1 MPIKSE
7 ESVPFPLSNDRQ
19 IVGTRRKAREKVMQL
34 LVACSTDEIAWQ
46 DVFPHIVNR
55 DFTFNDQETEPK
67 KLLTP
72 DEIME
77 LESDTRINWGDDE
90 LIFIREL
97 TTYTLEELEYSD
109 GLIERF
115 AQNWELDRIALID
128 RILLRMAIA
137 ELIHYPQIPTKV
149 TINEIIE
156 LAKGYSTDKSNVF
169 INGVLDAVVIELTNT
184 ERLKKSGRGL
194 QDH

>member
-1 MPIKSE
+1 MAIKSE
-7 ESVPFPLSNDRQ
+7 DSASFPLSNDRQ

-34 LVACSTDEIAWQ
+34 LVACSTDEISWEE
-46 DVFPHIVNR
+46 VFPHIVNR
-55 DFTFNDQETEPK
+55 DFAFNDQESEPK

-97 TTYTLEELEYSD
+97 TAHTLEEMEYSD

-169 INGVLDAVVIELTNT
+169 INGVLDAVVIELTSS

>member
-1 MPIKSE
+1 MSIKSE

-34 LVACSTDEIAWQ
+34 LVACSTDEIAWE

-55 DFTFNDQETEPK
+55 DFNFNDQETEPK

-77 LESDTRINWGDDE
+77 LESDTRINWADEE

-97 TTYTLEELEYSD
+97 TTYTLQELEYSD

-169 INGVLDAVVIELTNT
+169 INGVLDAVVIELTTT

>member
-55 DFTFNDQETEPK
+55 DFAFNDQETEPK

>member
-55 DFTFNDQETEPK
+55 DFAFNDQETEPK

-97 TTYTLEELEYSD
+97 TAYTLEELEYSD

-184 ERLKKSGRGL
+184 DRLKKSGRGL

>member
-1 MPIKSE
+1 MAIKSE
-7 ESVPFPLSNDRQ
+7 DSASFPLSNDRQ

-34 LVACSTDEIAWQ
+34 LVACSTDEISWEE
-46 DVFPHIVNR
+46 VFPHIVNR
-55 DFTFNDQETEPK
+55 DFAFNDQESEPK

-97 TTYTLEELEYSD
+97 TAHTLEEMEYSD

-169 INGVLDAVVIELTNT
+169 INGVLDAVVIELISS

>member
-55 DFTFNDQETEPK
+55 DFAFNDQETEPK

-97 TTYTLEELEYSD
+97 TAYTLEELEYSD

>member
-1 MPIKSE
+1 MSIKSE
-7 ESVPFPLSNDRQ
+7 EPVYFPLSNDRQ

-34 LVACSTDEIAWQ
+34 LVACSLDEISWE

-55 DFTFNDQETEPK
+55 DFNFNDQETEPK

-77 LESDTRINWGDDE
+77 LESDTRINWADEE

-97 TTYTLEELEYSD
+97 TSFTLQELEYSD

-184 ERLKKSGRGL
+184 NRLKKSGRGL

>member
-1 MPIKSE
+1 MAIKSE
-7 ESVPFPLSNDRQ
+7 DSASFPLSNDRQ

-34 LVACSTDEIAWQ
+34 LVACSTDEIAWEE
-46 DVFPHIVNR
+46 VFPHIVNR
-55 DFTFNDQETEPK
+55 DFNYNDQETEPK

-90 LIFIREL
+90 LIFIRQL
-97 TTYTLEELEYSD
+97 TAFTLEELEYAD

-169 INGVLDAVVIELTNT
+169 INGVLDAVVIELTNS

>member
-1 MPIKSE
+1 
-7 ESVPFPLSNDRQ
+7 
-19 IVGTRRKAREKVMQL
+19 MQL
-34 LVACSTDEIAWQ
+34 LVACSNDEIAWE

-55 DFTFNDQETEPK
+55 DFHYNDQETEPK
-67 KLLTP
+67 KMLTP
-72 DEIME
+72 DEIIE
-77 LESDTRINWGDDE
+77 LESDTRINWSDDE

-97 TTYTLEELEYSD
+97 TAFTIEELEYSD

-169 INGVLDAVVIELTNT
+169 INGVLDAVVLELTNS

>member
-1 MPIKSE
+1 MAINSDE
-7 ESVPFPLSNDRQ
+7 TASFPLSNDRQ

-34 LVACSTDEIAWQ
+34 LVACSTDEISWEE
-46 DVFPHIVNR
+46 VFPHIVNR
-55 DFTFNDQETEPK
+55 DFAFNDQESEPK

-77 LESDTRINWGDDE
+77 LESDTRINWDEDE

-97 TTYTLEELEYSD
+97 TKHTLDEMEYSD

-137 ELIHYPQIPTKV
+137 ELIHYTQIPTKV

-169 INGVLDAVVIELTNT
+169 INGVLDAVVIELTNS

>member
-1 MPIKSE
+1 MAIKSE
-7 ESVPFPLSNDRQ
+7 DSASFPLSNDRQ

-34 LVACSTDEIAWQ
+34 LVACSTDEIAWEE
-46 DVFPHIVNR
+46 VFPHIVNR
-55 DFTFNDQETEPK
+55 DFAFNDQESEPK

-97 TTYTLEELEYSD
+97 TAHTLEEMEYSD
-109 GLIERF
+109 RLIERF

-169 INGVLDAVVIELTNT
+169 INGVLDAVVIELTSSD
-184 ERLKKSGRGL
+184 RLKKSGRGL

>member
-1 MPIKSE
+1 MAIKSE
-7 ESVPFPLSNDRQ
+7 DSASFPLSNDRQ

-34 LVACSTDEIAWQ
+34 LVACSTDEIAWEE
-46 DVFPHIVNR
+46 VFPHIVNR
-55 DFTFNDQETEPK
+55 DFAFNDQESEPK

-97 TTYTLEELEYSD
+97 TTHTLEEMEYSD

-169 INGVLDAVVIELTNT
+169 INGVLDAVVIELTSS

-194 QDH
+194 QDQ

>member
-1 MPIKSE
+1 MAIKSE
-7 ESVPFPLSNDRQ
+7 DSASFPLSNDRQ

-34 LVACSTDEIAWQ
+34 LVACSTDEIAWEE
-46 DVFPHIVNR
+46 VFPHIVNR
-55 DFTFNDQETEPK
+55 DFAFNDQESEPK

-97 TTYTLEELEYSD
+97 TAHTLEEMEYSD

-169 INGVLDAVVIELTNT
+169 INGVLDAVVIELTSS

>member
-1 MPIKSE
+1 
-7 ESVPFPLSNDRQ
+7 
-19 IVGTRRKAREKVMQL
+19 MQL
-34 LVACSTDEIAWQ
+34 LVACSNDDIAWE

-55 DFTFNDQETEPK
+55 DFNYNDQETEPK

-97 TTYTLEELEYSD
+97 TSFTLEELEYSD

-137 ELIHYPQIPTKV
+137 ELIHYAQIPTKV

-169 INGVLDAVVIELTNT
+169 INGVLDAVVLELTNS

>member
-1 MPIKSE
+1 MAIKSE
-7 ESVPFPLSNDRQ
+7 DSASFPLSNDRQ

-34 LVACSTDEIAWQ
+34 LVACSNDDIAWE

-55 DFTFNDQETEPK
+55 DFNYNDQETEPK

-97 TTYTLEELEYSD
+97 TAFTLEELEYSD

-137 ELIHYPQIPTKV
+137 ELIHSAQIPTKV

-169 INGVLDAVVIELTNT
+169 INGVLDAVVLELTNS

>member
-55 DFTFNDQETEPK
+55 DFAFNDQETEPK

-77 LESDTRINWGDDE
+77 LESDTRINWGEDE

>member
-1 MPIKSE
+1 MGITNADSA
-7 ESVPFPLSNDRQ
+7 SFPLSNDRH

-34 LVACSTDEIAWQ
+34 LVAGSPGEIAREEIYPH
-46 DVFPHIVNR
+46 DVQR
-55 DFTFNDQETEPK
+55 DFNFNDQETEPQ

-72 DEIME
+72 EEVME
-77 LESDTRINWGDDE
+77 LESDTRIHWDDSE
-90 LIFIREL
+90 LQFMKDL
-97 TTYTLEELEYSD
+97 TTRTMEEMEYSD

-128 RILLRMAIA
+128 RILLRMAVA
-137 ELIHYPQIPTKV
+137 ELIHFTEIPTKV

-169 INGVLDAVVIELTNT
+169 INGVLDAVVVELTT
-184 ERLKKSGRGL
+184 SERLKKIGRGL
-194 QDH
+194 HE

>member
-1 MPIKSE
+1 MSIKSE
-7 ESVPFPLSNDRQ
+7 EPVYFPLSNDRQ

-34 LVACSTDEIAWQ
+34 LVACSLDEISWE

-55 DFTFNDQETEPK
+55 DFNFNDQETEPK

-77 LESDTRINWGDDE
+77 LESDTRINWADEE

-97 TTYTLEELEYSD
+97 TSFTLQELEYSD

-137 ELIHYPQIPTKV
+137 EVIHYPQIPTKL

-184 ERLKKSGRGL
+184 NRLKKSGRGL

>member
-1 MPIKSE
+1 MMAMKSDD
-7 ESVPFPLSNDRQ
+7 SATFPLSNERH

-34 LVACSTDEIAWQ
+34 LVACSTGEIAWEEI
-46 DVFPHIVNR
+46 FPHIVHR
-55 DFTFNDQETEPK
+55 DFTFNDQESEPK

-72 DEIME
+72 EEVLE
-77 LESDTRINWGDDE
+77 LESDTRINWDE
-90 LIFIREL
+90 VELDFIKDL
-97 TTYTLEELEYSD
+97 TSRTLDEMEYSD

-128 RILLRMAIA
+128 RILLRMAVA
-137 ELIHYPQIPTKV
+137 ELIHFPEIPTKV

-169 INGVLDAVVIELTNT
+169 INGVLDAVVVELTT
-184 ERLKKSGRGL
+184 SERLKKSGRGL
-194 QDH
+194 HE

>member
-1 MPIKSE
+1 MMGVSNAD
-7 ESVPFPLSNDRQ
+7 SASFPLSNDRH

-34 LVACSTDEIAWQ
+34 LVACSTGQIAWEEI
-46 DVFPHIVNR
+46 FPHIVQR
-55 DFTFNDQETEPK
+55 DFNFNDQETEPQ

-72 DEIME
+72 EEVME
-77 LESDTRINWGDDE
+77 LESDTRINWDDSE
-90 LIFIREL
+90 LQFIKDL
-97 TTYTLEELEYSD
+97 TTRTMEEMQYSD

-128 RILLRMAIA
+128 RILLRMAVA
-137 ELIHYPQIPTKV
+137 ELIHFHEIPTKV

-169 INGVLDAVVIELTNT
+169 INGVLDAVVVELTT
-184 ERLKKSGRGL
+184 SERLKKSGRGL
-194 QDH
+194 HE

>member
-1 MPIKSE
+1 MAIKSE
-7 ESVPFPLSNDRQ
+7 DSASFPLSNDRQ

-34 LVACSTDEIAWQ
+34 LVACSTDEIAWEE
-46 DVFPHIVNR
+46 VFPHIVNR
-55 DFTFNDQETEPK
+55 DFAFNDQESEPK

-97 TTYTLEELEYSD
+97 TAHTLEEMEYSD

-169 INGVLDAVVIELTNT
+169 INGVLDAVVIELTSY

>member
-184 ERLKKSGRGL
+184 DRLKKSGRGL

>member
-1 MPIKSE
+1 
-7 ESVPFPLSNDRQ
+7 
-19 IVGTRRKAREKVMQL
+19 
-34 LVACSTDEIAWQ
+34 
-46 DVFPHIVNR
+46 
-55 DFTFNDQETEPK
+55 
-67 KLLTP
+67 
-72 DEIME
+72 ME

-97 TTYTLEELEYSD
+97 TAYTLEELEYSD

-184 ERLKKSGRGL
+184 DRLKKSGRGL

>member
-1 MPIKSE
+1 MAIKSE
-7 ESVPFPLSNDRQ
+7 DSASFPLSNDRQ

-34 LVACSTDEIAWQ
+34 LVACSTDEIAWEE
-46 DVFPHIVNR
+46 VFPHIVNR
-55 DFTFNDQETEPK
+55 DFAFNDQESEPK

-97 TTYTLEELEYSD
+97 TAHTLEEMEYSD

-169 INGVLDAVVIELTNT
+169 INGVLDAVVIELTSSD
-184 ERLKKSGRGL
+184 RLKKSGRGL

>member
-1 MPIKSE
+1 M
-7 ESVPFPLSNDRQ
+7 
-19 IVGTRRKAREKVMQL
+19 
-34 LVACSTDEIAWQ
+34 
-46 DVFPHIVNR
+46 
-55 DFTFNDQETEPK
+55 
-67 KLLTP
+67 LTP
-72 DEIME
+72 DEIIE
-77 LESDTRINWGDDE
+77 LESDTRINWSDDE

-97 TTYTLEELEYSD
+97 TSFTIEELEYSD

-169 INGVLDAVVIELTNT
+169 INGVLDAVVLELTNS